1 MPSNIAEGSGR
12 NSKDDFARFL
22 SIACGSCM
30 EAETQILIARDLGYE
45 PADSAK
51 PLLELCRRTEK
62 IINGLRKSLGK

>member
-1 MPSNIAEGSGR
+1 
-12 NSKDDFARFL
+12 
-22 SIACGSCM
+22 M